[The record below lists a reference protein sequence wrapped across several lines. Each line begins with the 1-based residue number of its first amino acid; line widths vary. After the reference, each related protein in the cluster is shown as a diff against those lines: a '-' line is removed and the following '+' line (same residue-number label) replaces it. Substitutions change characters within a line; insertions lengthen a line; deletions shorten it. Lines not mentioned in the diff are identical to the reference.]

1 MGYHRGRRE
10 GKGGHENSLGS
21 GGDSGLDPLLQLLAF
36 QSSTELLLASALF
49 LYMLCSDYAV
59 VFPS

>member
-1 MGYHRGRRE
+1 MGYHRGRE
-10 GKGGHENSLGS
+10 GKGGHENSLG
-21 GGDSGLDPLLQLLAF
+21 GGLDPLLQLLAF